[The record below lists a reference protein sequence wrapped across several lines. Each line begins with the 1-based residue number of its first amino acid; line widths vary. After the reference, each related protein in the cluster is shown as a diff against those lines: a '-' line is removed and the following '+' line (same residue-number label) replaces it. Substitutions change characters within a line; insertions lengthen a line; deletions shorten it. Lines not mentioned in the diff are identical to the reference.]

1 MLDEIT
7 RPPMVRTLVATTR
20 LTDRQRIVRILD
32 RAGGYDVRAET
43 ADGRS
48 AVRLSGKIDAELVL
62 LELDLPQLGGID
74 ATPAIL
80 HKVPGATIVI
90 LTPQGSDSG
99 GVLAVR
105 FGARTHVPLDS
116 PPAILLATLEAAVLG
131 EVAGRQAQAQS
142 PAGSAATPPS
152 WWEALLADR

>member
-1 MLDEIT
+1 MLDEII
-7 RPPMVRTLVATTR
+7 RPPMLRTLVAATR
-20 LTDRQRIVRILD
+20 LTDRERIARILD
-32 RAGGYDVRAET
+32 RAGGYDVLAE
-43 ADGRS
+43 AGDGRA
-48 AVRLSGKIDAELVL
+48 AVRLSGQIDAELVL
-62 LELDLPQLGGID
+62 LDLDLPQLGGID

-105 FGARTHVPLDS
+105 FGASTHVPLDS
-116 PPAILLATLEAAVLG
+116 PPEILLATLKAAMPR
-131 EVAGRQAQAQS
+131 EVAGRQAQAQ
-142 PAGSAATPPS
+142 AGSAATPPS